1 MPFDDEFYDGV
12 FSHALIHLLDKN
24 DRINMISACYNQLR
38 DGGQMVFT
46 TISKKAVTYGQGTL
60 ISKDRYEQFGGV
72 QTYFYDDISI
82 NDEFGSYGL
91 YDVSEVIENYPF
103 YLIKCCK
110 NANNTQDLTLN

>member
-1 MPFDDEFYDGV
+1 MGKEFKTY
-12 FSHALIHLLDKN
+12 
-24 DRINMISACYNQLR
+24 YNQLR
-38 DGGQMVFT
+38 DRGQMVFT

-91 YDVSEVIENYPF
+91 YDVSEVTENYPF

-110 NANNTQDLTLN
+110 NANNTQDLTMN